1 MTMQQ
6 HPPLFAQQKGN
17 ASSVARRRGFT
28 PFRTYDAYSGI
39 EVQL

>member
-1 MTMQQ
+1 MTIRQ
-6 HPPLFAQQKGN
+6 HPPLFAQQKGD
-17 ASSVARRRGFT
+17 ASSIARRRGGT